1 MGFCSRTGHFCA
13 GTAIPGGNGFTAPDD
28 LLTGSKKEVEVC
40 SESKRSFHAGPE
52 SVPTARRGAGCRGTA
67 PRTPPHCTRTRRG
80 PGVLRTSAA
89 RVRARV
95 CAGGRDSSAQRAK
108 FGGGANYGGEWKD
121 AVQCGYLPGARRGA
135 DVGAGDHRD
144 EIAGAGG
151 REGFSWLDREVTRL
165 CAGTA
170 GPLLARAAHYASTL
184 ALINASLRVT
194 ALAAHYPI
202 GHARARAPRR
212 ERARRRGAR

>member
-1 MGFCSRTGHFCA
+1 VRHRET
-13 GTAIPGGNGFTAPDD
+13 
-28 LLTGSKKEVEVC
+28 LLGVIEC
-40 SESKRSFHAGPE
+40 RLPQRGAW
-52 SVPTARRGAGCRGTA
+52 ARRAHH
-67 PRTPPHCTRTRRG
+67 P
-80 PGVLRTSAA
+80 
-89 RVRARV
+89 
-95 CAGGRDSSAQRAK
+95 
-108 FGGGANYGGEWKD
+108 
-121 AVQCGYLPGARRGA
+121 ARRGA